1 MTPVDSK
8 PSSTHDPKNGSKIS
22 APIPI
27 KNQRALGLVDRPASL
42 FQPNDEDKG
51 QFDSSLRSY
60 TPGTT
65 RRVQQANTRR
75 PSYSNVELTRESH
88 YNLDYPDDWAEVEKL
103 QLDQESR
110 FFARARPRT
119 LNLPKLLPYETEHP
133 KDQAKFLSHIVSH
146 LYIAIKSL
154 DIQGSISI
162 TAKDLASLKGVSGLS
177 DIDIA
182 LETNLFEMNNA
193 NNEDANIDDESSNY
207 FAVEEFGDSDSEYE
221 EEDEEGDDTDGE
233 GVEGN
238 ESTVQHKKSP
248 KSAAVV
254 GVRIWTHELLVWLK
268 MKYDMPLSLR
278 MNLARVYYAICL
290 CRGQH
295 INLKIYV
302 KAFELLT
309 KDCELL
315 RTHGLVLPWEDLCK
329 EFENHFPPIDSSH
342 EQFEKKDH
350 KHLIRLAERASNF
363 FTKDSLPLIYERLG
377 SHFSIPNAA
386 LSLSSMSLLP
396 HPYTK
401 GGIEDPED
409 IRHYIASFF
418 YIWSKLSKSSG
429 IDSHL
434 TSRLGTT
441 AMYSLMELS
450 CNAGAKNYMNLG
462 KFGVFSEDQMQF
474 FINTLINSL
483 SIMHEKYSSLKTK
496 FFHGFASV
504 IVFSINGERC
514 LETNGIMDYLQTL
527 LNAIESY
534 VHPSNSGEWS
544 RSISKLILSLVY
556 QYHKRFNLETQQHG
570 SLNNLPES
578 YKLTDKITT
587 KFVEILL
594 PLIRTG
600 IQSKKH
606 NVTDDFLT
614 CLHLLAY
621 LRPTLV
627 IEHILLDTYE
637 SLEGVISTHR
647 VTVALR
653 SVEELARYFAATPV
667 IRVHLTRLLLLALPG
682 IDSNDLEKTI
692 HTLNMFAS
700 VANFV
705 PFHDLTEGEGDHN
718 LAIQFTQ
725 GHLEFLQQKM
735 FSNEDL
741 HSKFDIDEKLELEAL
756 KSSSTGFQIM
766 MKNLS
771 ERIFLLMENIPDP
784 SKSTGIEKDLA
795 DALPKFLYVVFE
807 SLSDEIFVRFRDDFF
822 NFVTDN
828 TYHTIA
834 DVAAE
839 ICGGLIKHDPSS
851 FKRYALI
858 LIEKIKE
865 DIEEN
870 GAGASRTGIDIVPR
884 DQPLFWNLVILNE
897 CIGNAGSYVVECSKE
912 LTSLSFFLMDNVK
925 GPTVFAGSYLLN
937 QMLQST
943 TKIRLKENRLIPP
956 AYIEKYGVDEKCWG
970 GFQFDDQRV
979 SEENLSFDWFIPTE
993 KEVKFAVEC
1002 FRSHVS
1008 KSLENILKLMK
1019 RHSEVGNTDASS
1031 ALQLTDD
1038 LRLNFLYLSYAISGI
1053 SFLLDPSFDE
1063 DIPKLNQHESQSIQ
1077 QRLLLLNQIRGMK
1090 NSKSLGKDELRIENI
1105 HENLERIVEDIGN
1118 DDLNGYM
1125 MDIDRLEDYH
1135 IPNDT
1140 NDIKGKDNIGN
1151 HIHENSYPDTNHHLH
1166 SLSKSESPVP
1176 SIDLSARG
1184 TPHIEGVDMSSMN
1197 PGITFR
1203 ERKLYTSRYFF
1214 GDDMEERRS
1223 NELYL
1228 ILHKTRNLIGKS
1240 LHIIFKF
1247 LTNHFHDN
1255 TKLFKHFLYLM
1266 NMWFADFGRERL
1278 LDHSH
1283 AKINFGYVSSI
1294 QHINRVRKPYTRIA
1308 LGSRIESYHLLRVAL
1323 HATSKTQTDL
1333 DKTLLEDVVKLS
1345 VSTYF
1350 AIAKPAQAT
1359 LVDAMKRLNGSY
1371 NVLIRSSFKYLAK
1384 ALNENDYKM
1393 IESGLS
1399 IFCLKRI
1406 KNKIQN
1412 DYFNLQKYVELIH
1425 RCLMVDNFE
1434 VNELSQKLFKGVY
1447 NSITPPSS
1455 VCLINHTDI
1464 DCIRPP
1470 DEYIDLEIR
1479 AVRLAKE
1486 KKRKL
1491 YFDKLRKLE
1500 DSVLLNEKTN
1510 SHWKITSLNLFLLI
1524 DLQLDLEI
1532 SVNHD
1537 IFQLIAKEASSDHP
1551 LISRLALKGITKMVN
1566 KLYLLQLFDYNLHNA
1581 YDLNFVPGDFKV
1593 IKTSTESEKSYYE
1606 AWSQEINNS
1615 KSPNF
1620 FIDHKANTGWLFWG
1634 KEMKVVTNEP
1644 CYQLNLRENESN
1656 ALKSFSNCVTK
1667 EWFHNIVKLWVTDNE
1682 ANSAYQGTD
1691 VFVTATLVHLISNGY
1706 VEQFSFDDLLAIVS
1720 DIYVKDD
1727 KSAHIVVCELIAG
1740 ILIGSKFINAD
1751 LINKR
1756 DDFITGLL
1764 QEIFEHDLS
1773 PDNRGIWN
1781 IFSWWVPSHVDCRR
1795 FPKVTNTLVN
1805 FSVDPES
1812 DSAIKEAT
1820 RLSYIRSF
1828 VAAVTWTF
1836 PNPDATLKMC
1846 FYNINHRYQAIRDQI
1861 GSLIAILSF
1870 AYYTESIASGGVFTK
1885 TCNDDSGYSL
1895 FQESKRNTLLE
1906 LIPELFTNIENWRVE
1921 VAHLSQQEILKSNY
1935 IYSATTVL
1943 TWLGQTLNTSV
1954 SVLYQDDVDTH
1965 IIPFLLK
1972 LINMKEVCQLGNI
1985 DPITVFKKA
1994 SQIPYNQ
2001 HSLENIV
2008 LMLEKYSNEPLTV
2021 VQSIIIGEFTET
2033 VYFKNLFRFSRNQRQ
2048 RIIDLTNKLLFHK
2061 NVEIR
2066 EAAASTLSGLIH
2078 ISPPAEV
2085 KDIVVAYS
2093 KSYARSLDTV
2103 RKKYKKC
2110 NYKNITTSDNIIL
2123 HGATVGLGALIHAF
2137 PFLSPP
2143 PLWVPNILTI
2153 LANKSSGLPGIVGKT
2168 AKETLGKFKKNRQD
2182 TWHIDSKV
2190 FNEDQMQ
2197 DLEGVLWKSYFV

>member
-1 MTPVDSK
+1 MTPVGNK
-8 PSSTHDPKNGSKIS
+8 PESTHDSGQKSKVS

-27 KNQRALGLVDRPASL
+27 RKQNPIVERAVS
-42 FQPNDEDKG
+42 QMHEEDKA
-51 QFDSSLRSY
+51 QFDNSLRSY
-60 TPGTT
+60 TPNTAK
-65 RRVQQANTRR
+65 RVQQTTTRR
-75 PSYSNVELTRESH
+75 PSYSSVEFTRESH
-88 YNLDYPDDWAEVEKL
+88 YNLDYPEGWDEIEKE
-103 QLDQESR
+103 QLDPKSR

-119 LNLPKLLPYETEHP
+119 LNLPRLLPYETEHP

-154 DIQGSISI
+154 DIQGSLSI
-162 TAKDLASLKGVSGLS
+162 TAKDLASLKNVSGLS
-177 DIDIA
+177 DVDLA

-193 NNEDANIDDESSNY
+193 NNEDISMDDESSNY
-207 FAVEEFGDSDSEYE
+207 FAVEEFAESDSEYE
-221 EEDEEGDDTDGE
+221 EEEEDEEGDE
-233 GVEGN
+233 GDEGEGN

-278 MNLARVYYAICL
+278 MSLARAYYAICL
-290 CRGQH
+290 SRGQH

-309 KDCELL
+309 KDQELL
-315 RTHGLVLPWEDLCK
+315 KMHGLVLPWDGLCK
-329 EFENHFPPIDSSH
+329 ELENQFPQIDSSH

-350 KHLIRLAERASNF
+350 KHLIRLAEKASNF
-363 FTKDSLPLIYERLG
+363 FSKESLPLIYARFG
-377 SHFSIPNAA
+377 SKFSISNAA

-396 HPYTK
+396 LPFTE
-401 GGIEDPED
+401 GGMNDTED

-434 TSRLGTT
+434 TSRLGTI
-441 AMYSLMELS
+441 AMASLLELS
-450 CNAGAKNYMNLG
+450 RNPNSSNYMNLG
-462 KFGVFSEDQMQF
+462 KFGVFSDEQMQF

-483 SIMHEKYSSLKTK
+483 SIMNEKYSSLKTK
-496 FFHGFASV
+496 FFQGFASV
-504 IVFSINGERC
+504 IIFSINGERC
-514 LETNGIMDYLQTL
+514 LEPDGIIKYLETL

-544 RSISKLILSLVY
+544 RPISKLILSLVY
-556 QYHKRFNLETQQHG
+556 QYHKRINLETEEHG
-570 SLNNLPES
+570 SLKILPKD
-578 YKLTDKITT
+578 YKLTDNITT
-587 KFVEILL
+587 KFVEIFL

-600 IQSKKH
+600 VQSKKH
-606 NVTDDFLT
+606 NVTDDYLT

-621 LRPTLV
+621 LRPLV
-627 IEHILLDTYE
+627 VSEHILLDIYE

-653 SVEELARYFAATPV
+653 SVEELARYFASTPI
-667 IRVHLTRLLLLALPG
+667 IRIHLTRILLLALPG

-705 PFHDLTEGEGDHN
+705 PFHDLTDGNGDPN
-718 LAIQFTQ
+718 FAIQFTQ
-725 GHLEFLQQKM
+725 DHLEYLQRKM
-735 FSNEDL
+735 YNNNDEDL
-741 HSKFDIDEKLELEAL
+741 QGFEVDDQLELDAL
-756 KSSSTGFQIM
+756 KSSSAGFKIIM
-766 MKNLS
+766 KTLS
-771 ERIFLLMENIPDP
+771 ERLFILMENLPDP

-807 SLSDEIFVRFRDDFF
+807 SLSDDIFSQFRDDFF
-822 NFVTDN
+822 KFVTDN

-839 ICGGLIKHDPSS
+839 ICGGLIKHDPKS
-851 FKRYALI
+851 FKRFAGVLI
-858 LIEKIKE
+858 DKIKE

-870 GAGASRTGIDIVPR
+870 GAGASRTGVEIVPR

-897 CIGNAGSYVVECSKE
+897 CIGNAGSYVVDCAKE
-912 LTSLSFFLMDNVK
+912 LTDLSFFLMDNVK

-943 TKIRLKENRLIPP
+943 TKIRLKENRLISPQ
-956 AYIEKYGVDEKCWG
+956 YIEKYGIDEKCWG
-970 GFQFDDQRV
+970 GFQFDKERF
-979 SEENLSFDWFIPTE
+979 SKESLNFEWFIPTE
-993 KEVKFAVEC
+993 REVKFAVEC

-1008 KSLENILKLMK
+1008 RSLENILKLMK
-1019 RHSEVGNTDASS
+1019 RYSEVESGDANA
-1031 ALQLTDD
+1031 ALQLSDE
-1038 LRLNFLYLSYAISGI
+1038 LRLYFLYLSYSISGI

-1063 DIPKLNQHESQSIQ
+1063 DIPKLNHHETQSIQ
-1077 QRLLLLNQIRGMK
+1077 QRLILLNQIRGVK
-1090 NSKSLGKDELRIENI
+1090 NSRSLGKDELRIENI
-1105 HENLERIVEDIGN
+1105 HENLERIVEDIES
-1118 DDLNGYM
+1118 DDLINYM
-1125 MDIDRLEDYH
+1125 LDFDKLAEYNIADDE
-1135 IPNDT
+1135 
-1140 NDIKGKDNIGN
+1140 NDIKNKEVSSHHDISDSFSNV
-1151 HIHENSYPDTNHHLH
+1151 NHHLE
-1166 SLSKSESPVP
+1166 SLSKSESPAP
-1176 SIDLSARG
+1176 SVDASGRG
-1184 TPHIEGVDMSSMN
+1184 TPHIEGIDMSTMN

-1214 GDDMEERRS
+1214 GDDMETRRS

-1240 LHIIFKF
+1240 LHIICKF

-1266 NMWFADFGRERL
+1266 NMWFADVGRERL

-1308 LGSRIESYHLLRVAL
+1308 LGGRIESYHLLRVAL
-1323 HATSKTQTDL
+1323 HATARTQTGL

-1345 VSTYF
+1345 VSTYL
-1350 AIAKPAQAT
+1350 AIAKPAQST

-1371 NVLIRSSFKYLAK
+1371 NVIIRSSFKYLAK
-1384 ALNENDYKM
+1384 ALEENDYRK

-1399 IFCLKRI
+1399 IFSLKRI

-1425 RCLMVDNFE
+1425 RCLLVDNFE
-1434 VNELSQKLFKGVY
+1434 VNELSQRLFKGVY

-1455 VCLINHTDI
+1455 VCLIDHSEV

-1486 KKRKL
+1486 KKRKF
-1491 YFDKLRKLE
+1491 YFEKLRKLE
-1500 DSVLLNEKTN
+1500 DSVLLDEKTN

-1524 DLQLDLEI
+1524 DLQLDLEMV
-1532 SVNHD
+1532 VNHD
-1537 IFQLIAKEASSDHP
+1537 VLQLLAKEASSDHP

-1566 KLYLLQLFDYNLHNA
+1566 KLYLLQVLQYDLSNAYNLG
-1581 YDLNFVPGDFKV
+1581 FVPSDFKV
-1593 IKTSTESEKSYYE
+1593 VDTSPISGKSYFNV
-1606 AWSQEINNS
+1606 WTQEINNS
-1615 KSPNF
+1615 NSSNY
-1620 FIDHKANTGWLFWG
+1620 FIDHKANTGWLFWD
-1634 KEMKVVTNEP
+1634 KNMEVVTNEP
-1644 CYQLNLRENESN
+1644 CFKLDLKVHDAN

-1667 EWFHNIVKLWVTDNE
+1667 EWFQSIVKLWVTDNE
-1682 ANSAYQGTD
+1682 ANSAFQGTD

-1706 VEQFSFDDLLAIVS
+1706 IEQFSFDDLLEIVS
-1720 DIYVKDD
+1720 DTYVKDD
-1727 KSAHIVVCELIAG
+1727 KSSHIVVCELLAG
-1740 ILIGSKFINAD
+1740 ILIGSKFINPSLTD
-1751 LINKR
+1751 KR
-1756 DDFITGLL
+1756 DSFICLL
-1764 QEIFEHDLS
+1764 LMEIFEHDLS

-1781 IFSWWVPSHVDCRR
+1781 IFSWWVPSHIDCRR
-1795 FPKVTNTLVN
+1795 FPKVTKVLTG
-1805 FSVDPES
+1805 FIVDPES
-1812 DSAIKEAT
+1812 DSALKEAT

-1828 VAAVTWTF
+1828 VAAVTWTY

-1846 FYNINHRYQAIRDQI
+1846 FDNINHRYQAIRDQI

-1870 AYYTESIASGGVFTK
+1870 AYYTESVASGEEFAAI
-1885 TCNDDSGYSL
+1885 CNTDSGNILYL
-1895 FQESKRNTLLE
+1895 ASKKNTLLE
-1906 LIPELFTNIENWRVE
+1906 LIPELFSKIETWRLEVE
-1921 VAHLSQQEILKSNY
+1921 HLTQQEILKSNY

-1943 TWLGQTLNTSV
+1943 TWLGQALNTSV

-1965 IIPFLLK
+1965 IVPFLLK
-1972 LINMKEVCQLGNI
+1972 LINMKDVCQLGNI
-1985 DPITVFKKA
+1985 DPITVFKKV
-1994 SQIPYNQ
+1994 SQIPYNPRT
-2001 HSLENIV
+2001 LERIV
-2008 LMLEKYSNEPLTV
+2008 CMLERYSSESLTV
-2021 VQSIIIGEFTET
+2021 VQSIIVGEFTET
-2033 VYFKNLFRFSRNQRQ
+2033 IYFKNLFCFSKSQRQ
-2048 RIIDLTNKLLFHK
+2048 RIISLTNKLLYHK

-2066 EAAASTLSGLIH
+2066 EAASSTLSGLIH
-2078 ISPPAEV
+2078 ISPPN
-2085 KDIVVAYS
+2085 DIKEIVLEYS
-2093 KSYARSLDTV
+2093 KAYAQDLDKIR
-2103 RKKYKKC
+2103 RKHKKTG
-2110 NYKNITTSDNIIL
+2110 YKNIPTTDNITL
-2123 HGATVGLGALIHAF
+2123 HGATLGLGALVHAF

-2143 PLWVPNILTI
+2143 PIWVPNVLTM
-2153 LANKSSGLPGIVGKT
+2153 LANKSSGLPGTVGKT
-2168 AKETLGKFKKNRQD
+2168 AKDTLGKFKKNRQD
-2182 TWHIDSKV
+2182 TWHVDSKV
-2190 FNEDQMQ
+2190 FNESQMQ